1 METALIINKDG
12 FQITKQCKNQYS
24 VSFSLEN
31 TKIRIPEIINFDF
44 IKVIYDLSPDLFE
57 FTSLEKINDT
67 EAILV
72 LLVKPLFE
80 DLGVSQ
86 KYLKLHM
93 TCTRNKSSIVFVSR
107 TLINQTII
115 NNQTPFYIPE
125 DAELVNV
132 VNITNEFVIHSPH
145 KIDVFNTILLD
156 DDIVIPPFV
165 DKIVGSLLSKLFI
178 RVKQFI
184 DYAVVK

>member
-72 LLVKPLFE
+72 LLVKQLFE

-93 TCTRNKSSIVFVSR
+93 TCTRTKSSIVFVSK
-107 TLINQTII
+107 TIM
-115 NNQTPFYIPE
+115 NHPTTADIPE
-125 DAELVNV
+125 DADLVNV
-132 VNITNEFVIHSPH
+132 VKMTNEFVIHSPH
-145 KIDVFNTILLD
+145 KIVVLNTILLD
-156 DDIVIPPFV
+156 DEITIPPFV

>member
-1 METALIINKDG
+1 METAVIINKDG
-12 FQITKQCKNQYS
+12 FQIAKQSKNQYS
-24 VSFSLEN
+24 VYFSLEN
-31 TKIRIPEIINFDF
+31 NKIRIPEIINFDF

-93 TCTRNKSSIVFVSR
+93 TCTRSKSSIVFVSK
-107 TLINQTII
+107 TIMNQTTINQSTAD
-115 NNQTPFYIPE
+115 IPE
-125 DAELVNV
+125 DADLVNV
-132 VNITNEFVIHSPH
+132 VNMTNEFVIRTPH
-145 KIDVFNTILLD
+145 KIDVLNTILLD
-156 DDIVIPPFV
+156 DEITIPPFV
-165 DKIVGSLLSKLFI
+165 DKIIGSLLSKLFI

-184 DYAVVK
+184 DYAVL

>member
-44 IKVIYDLSPDLFE
+44 IKIIYELSPDLFE
-57 FTSLEKINDT
+57 TTSLEKINDN

-107 TLINQTII
+107 TLHDQT
-115 NNQTPFYIPE
+115 TPFDIPE
-125 DAELVNV
+125 DADLVNV
-132 VNITNEFVIHSPH
+132 VKMTNEFVIHSPH
-145 KIDVFNTILLD
+145 KIDVLNTILLD
-156 DDIVIPPFV
+156 DEITIPPFV

>member
-1 METALIINKDG
+1 MESAVIINKDG
-12 FQITKQCKNQYS
+12 FQIKKQSKNQYS

-44 IKVIYDLSPDLFE
+44 IKIIYELSPDLFE
-57 FTSLEKINDT
+57 TTSLEKINDT

-93 TCTRNKSSIVFVSR
+93 TCTRNK
-107 TLINQTII
+107 
-115 NNQTPFYIPE
+115 
-125 DAELVNV
+125 
-132 VNITNEFVIHSPH
+132 
-145 KIDVFNTILLD
+145 
-156 DDIVIPPFV
+156 
-165 DKIVGSLLSKLFI
+165 
-178 RVKQFI
+178 
-184 DYAVVK
+184 